1 MKLFFFLFYLR
12 ESKIEGKDTKT
23 RLLPKH
29 FCFINLIWELLEH
42 LHFYVTCICL
52 CVIYTYCTCVK
63 VRGQLALVGSLILW
77 CKSWGLNSGLI
88 VRACTCWACVYHLLY
103 KKLRGYRN
111 FDKCY
116 HFFSLKCLYLFASHQ
131 YLRLLFITLL
141 TSLDVILLNFTKLIG
156 KRGCCFFLSVVV
168 LMQHPCFL
176 FIFVLFCSFLFFSE
190 GSFSLVYKLSLPS
203 FPSVG

>member
-1 MKLFFFLFYLR
+1 MKLFLFLFYLR

-29 FCFINLIWELLEH
+29 FCFINLIWESLKH
-42 LHFYVTCICL
+42 LHFDVTCICL
-52 CVIYTYCTCVK
+52 CVMYTYCTCVK
-63 VRGQLALVGSLILW
+63 VRGQLALVGSLILL
-77 CKSWGLNSGLI
+77 CKSWGLNSGHRLNSESLYLLSLLFLY
-88 VRACTCWACVYHLLY
+88 RLLY

-116 HFFSLKCLYLFASHQ
+116 HFFFLKCLYLFASHQ

-156 KRGCCFFLSVVV
+156 KRSCFFLSVVV
-168 LMQHPCFL
+168 LMQHPCIL
-176 FIFVLFCSFLFFSE
+176 LFLFFSE